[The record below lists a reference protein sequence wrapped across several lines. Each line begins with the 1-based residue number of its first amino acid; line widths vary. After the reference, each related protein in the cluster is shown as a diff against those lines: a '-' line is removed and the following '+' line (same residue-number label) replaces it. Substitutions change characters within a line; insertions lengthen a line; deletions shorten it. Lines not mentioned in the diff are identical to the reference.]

1 MDIFVSWAGSD
12 SHQVAFVLRQWLP
25 EVLSFVRPWVSSED
39 IRKGTRWSDEL
50 WGRLQNTSYS
60 IVCVTPEAVRSPWVN
75 FEAGAVARAVGG
87 HSHVSPLLLGMS
99 AGDLGGVPLA
109 MFQCTEFTRRDVERL
124 VKAINATAAAPMR
137 ESQVALRFRRR
148 WASLRDEIGRIHIA
162 SADDSELE
170 GAFKDE
176 AADAW
181 LEEIEDKIL
190 ELVAW
195 SGDRQPLAV
204 MDIAHAVSE
213 NHVVTQHYVDEL
225 VRRRFLHQQKRAGSH
240 STYSATSRGR
250 AYAVE
255 NQLV

>member
-12 SHQVAFVLRQWLP
+12 SHQVALVLRQWLP
-25 EVLSFVRPWVSSED
+25 EVLPFVRPWVSSED

-50 WGRLQNTSYS
+50 WGRLRDTSYS

-87 HSHVSPLLLGMS
+87 QSHVSPLLLGMS

-109 MFQCTEFTRRDVERL
+109 MFQCTQFRRPDVERL
-124 VKAINATAAAPMR
+124 VKAINAAAPAPMQ
-137 ESQVALRFRRR
+137 ESDVSRCFRRE
-148 WASLRDEIGRIHIA
+148 WASLRDEMGRIDIN

-170 GAFKDE
+170 GALEEEE
-176 AADAW
+176 AVAW

-190 ELVAW
+190 ETVAW
-195 SGDRQPLAV
+195 SGDRQPPAV

-225 VRRRFLHQQKRAGSH
+225 VRRRFLHEQKRAGSP

>member
-1 MDIFVSWAGSD
+1 MDIFVSWAGND
-12 SHQVAFVLRQWLP
+12 SHRVALVLRQWLP
-25 EVLSFVRPWVSSED
+25 EVLRFVRPWVSSED

-50 WGRLQNTSYS
+50 WGRLGHTSYS

-87 HSHVSPLLLGMS
+87 QSHVSPLLLGMS

-109 MFQCTEFTRRDVERL
+109 MFQCTEFRRPDVERL
-124 VKAINATAAAPMR
+124 VKAINATAPAPMR
-137 ESQVALRFRRR
+137 ASDVSLRFRRE
-148 WASLRDEIGRIHIA
+148 WASLRDEIEHININ
-162 SADDSELE
+162 SAADSELE
-170 GAFKDE
+170 GALEDE
-176 AADAW
+176 EAVAW
-181 LEEIEDKIL
+181 LEEIEDNIL
-190 ELVAW
+190 ATVAW

-213 NHVVTQHYVDEL
+213 NHVVTQHYVDGL
-225 VRRRFLHQQKRAGSH
+225 VRRRFLHEQKRAGSP

>member
-12 SHQVAFVLRQWLP
+12 SHQVALLLRQWLP
-25 EVLSFVRPWVSSED
+25 EVLRFVRPWVSSED

-75 FEAGAVARAVGG
+75 FEAGAVARAIGG
-87 HSHVSPLLLGMS
+87 QSHVSPLLLGMS
-99 AGDLGGVPLA
+99 AGDLSGVPLA
-109 MFQCTEFTRRDVERL
+109 MFQCTEFRRPDVERL
-124 VKAINATAAAPMR
+124 VKAINAAAPAPMR
-137 ESQVALRFRRR
+137 ESDVSLRFRRE
-148 WASLRDEIGRIHIA
+148 WASLRDEIERIDIN
-162 SADDSELE
+162 SAHDAELD
-170 GAFKDE
+170 GDE
-176 AADAW
+176 AAVAW
-181 LEEIEDKIL
+181 LEEIEDRIL
-190 ELVAW
+190 ETVAW
-195 SGDRQPLAV
+195 SGDRQPLSV

-225 VRRRFLHQQKRAGSH
+225 VRRTFLHEQQRAGAP